1 MRGLD
6 KCSIVLEQ
14 RPVRLVT
21 HCRQRRIGLGGSSK
35 RLPDLHFFTP
45 IFVEGNELI
54 GELADR
60 AADVGIEV
68 DAGNPLLHPDG
79 HERHREQQE
88 FGLRREEV
96 P

>member
-1 MRGLD
+1 MRRFHERT
-6 KCSIVLEQ
+6 KVLEQ
-14 RPVRLVT
+14 GPVCLVT
-21 HCRQRRIGLGGSSK
+21 HGRQRRIGLGGSSK
-35 RLPDLHFFTP
+35 GLPNLHFFTP
-45 IFVEGNELI
+45 ISVEGNELI
-54 GELADR
+54 GELTDR

-68 DAGNPLLHPDG
+68 DAGNPFLHPDG